1 MGVYKITNITHSGRP
16 VWQSS
21 VREDRFLFYNGNLI
35 ITRGGQIKDFSRTA
49 PPYLGTYWSKSPGNF
64 SSASTIDAFRDF
76 RKKKNISAQQ
86 NAAMRTR
93 TLFKTQYVYL
103 VLLVQSWHVIPFSA
117 CTESQESKYDVRSHN
132 QTRQCTLRPF
142 LRPNMYLWCYWSN
155 LGMWY
160 HFPCVFVQSCSTG
173 GGRSR
178 SEGWFLQGERSF
190 NVFGAARPRW
200 HEKWLPQRGNH
211 DCRNWANVADRS

>member
-1 MGVYKITNITHSGRP
+1 MSSTAHWLLGQITENQGGDRLTISHAQSPHISEPIEANHLETSALPLLSMRLEISGRKKIFP
-16 VWQSS
+16 
-21 VREDRFLFYNGNLI
+21 RN
-35 ITRGGQIKDFSRTA
+35 RTQQCA
-49 PPYLGTYWSKSPGNF
+49 LG
-64 SSASTIDAFRDF
+64 
-76 RKKKNISAQQ
+76 
-86 NAAMRTR
+86 
-93 TLFKTQYVYL
+93 
-103 VLLVQSWHVIPFSA
+103 
-117 CTESQESKYDVRSHN
+117 
-132 QTRQCTLRPF
+132 PF

-160 HFPCVFVQSCSTG
+160 HVFVQSCSTG
-173 GGRSR
+173 GGRTR

>member
-1 MGVYKITNITHSGRP
+1 MLDCSALLA
-16 VWQSS
+16 QSA
-21 VREDRFLFYNGNLI
+21 FCNK
-35 ITRGGQIKDFSRTA
+35 RGGQINDFSRTA

-117 CTESQESKYDVRSHN
+117 CTESQESKYDVRFHN

-160 HFPCVFVQSCSTG
+160 HFPCVFVQSLQAEAGLALKAGFSKGRDRLTCSAQPGHG
-173 GGRSR
+173 GKRSD
-178 SEGWFLQGERSF
+178 SPEGESQ
-190 NVFGAARPRW
+190 
-200 HEKWLPQRGNH
+200 LPEL
-211 DCRNWANVADRS
+211 S